1 MFGFARISRVR
12 DLEERLRKV
21 EGELQRTL
29 LDAEALFEKARSLLG
44 RTVKRAGLAA
54 APDEEPRDG
63 RPSNVDPISWRIIQ
77 RRAGPR
83 RGPTNGA

>member
-1 MFGFARISRVR
+1 MFGFARVSKVR

-44 RTVKRAGLAA
+44 RTVKRTALAA
-54 APDEEPRDG
+54 DAPPDDG
-63 RPSNVDPISWRIIQ
+63 RPPNVDPISWRILQ
-77 RRAGPR
+77 SRRGK
-83 RGPTNGA
+83 RGPTNVNGA